1 MLRIG
6 ALTHLDWTKWFVTE
20 KQHGDDL
27 RRAEMILARFH
38 TEALTRVRFAIS
50 PMFEM
55 TRSIK
60 VLQDPASAALHL
72 PWVEQALP
80 AVADLDLATLFA
92 LQSAPVYNPDFVN
105 PPPSSPLVEFED
117 ELAVMVATPPRQIAA
132 EVRYAYEGVELPA
145 VLEPFVTRPK
155 RAIEGLAELM
165 REYWARTHE
174 AHWPRLRSLLEH
186 DVLYRSRQIADGGTA
201 RLFCDLDPGVSWSEG
216 VLRIECG
223 VCESDLNLDERG
235 LLLVPSVFVWP
246 KVTILTLEPWQP
258 TLAYP
263 ARGIGMLWS
272 PDDASAPPDALERLV
287 GRTRATLLTALDS
300 PRSTTELAGELGLTP
315 GGVSQHLGVLRD
327 AGLVCGRRVARS
339 VLYLRSAEGDVLVEA
354 SGTAE
359 PAAA

>member
-1 MLRIG
+1 
-6 ALTHLDWTKWFVTE
+6 
-20 KQHGDDL
+20 
-27 RRAEMILARFH
+27 MILARFH

-55 TRSIK
+55 TRSVK
-60 VLQDPASAALHL
+60 ALQDPASVALHL

-80 AVADLDLATLFA
+80 AVADLDLSTLFA
-92 LQSAPVYNPDFVN
+92 LQSAPSYNPDFVN

-117 ELAVMVATPPRQIAA
+117 ELAVMLATPPRQIAA
-132 EVRYAYEGVELPA
+132 EVRFAYQGVELPT
-145 VLEPFVTRPK
+145 VLEPFVERPK
-155 RAIEGLAELM
+155 RAIEALAELM
-165 REYWARTHE
+165 REYWTRTHE

-201 RLFCDLDPGVSWSEG
+201 RLFCDLDPGVSWSDG

-223 VCESDLNLDERG
+223 ESDADMDLDERG

-246 KVTILTLEPWQP
+246 KVTTMTLEPWQP

-272 PDDASAPPDALERLV
+272 PEDANTPPDALERLV

-339 VLYLRSAEGDVLVEA
+339 VLYLRSSEGDTLVGA
-354 SGTAE
+354 SGADEPTGAAL
-359 PAAA
+359 PAA

>member
-1 MLRIG
+1 
-6 ALTHLDWTKWFVTE
+6 
-20 KQHGDDL
+20 
-27 RRAEMILARFH
+27 MILARFH

-55 TRSIK
+55 TRSVK
-60 VLQDPASAALHL
+60 ALMDPGGAALHL

-80 AVADLDLATLFA
+80 AVADLDLSPLFA
-92 LQSAPVYNPDFVN
+92 LQSSPSYNPDFVN
-105 PPPSSPLVEFED
+105 PPPSGPLVEFED
-117 ELAVMVATPPRQIAA
+117 ELAVMLATSPRQIAA
-132 EVRYAYEGVELPA
+132 EIRFAFGEGHLPP
-145 VLEPFVTRPK
+145 VLEPFVQKPK
-155 RAIEGLAELM
+155 RSIEGLAELM
-165 REYWARTHE
+165 REYWERTHA

-201 RLFCDLDPGVSWSEG
+201 RLFCDLDPGVSWDDG
-216 VLRIECG
+216 VLQIDCG
-223 VCESDLNLDERG
+223 ECESGLDLDERG

-246 KVTILTLEPWQP
+246 KVTTLTLEPWQP

-272 PDDASAPPDALERLV
+272 PDEPGAPDALERLV

-339 VLYLRSAEGDVLVEA
+339 VLYLRSTEGDTLVEA
-354 SGTAE
+354 SGTGEVAGVGMD
-359 PAAA
+359 